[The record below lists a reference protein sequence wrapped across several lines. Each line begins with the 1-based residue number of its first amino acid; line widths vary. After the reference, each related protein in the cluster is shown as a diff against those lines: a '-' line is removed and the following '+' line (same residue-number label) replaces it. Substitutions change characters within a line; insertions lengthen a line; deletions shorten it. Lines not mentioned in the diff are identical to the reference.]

1 MEAFLWAALGFLVL
15 SALGGA
21 GFVGLR
27 GWRCWQAFT
36 SLAAGGGAGL
46 DRLLARAEQLAAH
59 GERTASRAEGLAA
72 AVERL
77 HHAQARGR
85 ILLGAAG
92 EVRDLFRVVG
102 GFVRQ
107 K

>member
-1 MEAFLWAALGFLVL
+1 MEVFFWAALGFLVVA
-15 SALGGA
+15 ALGGA
-21 GFVGLR
+21 VFVGVH

-36 SLAAGGGAGL
+36 SLAAGAGGGV
-46 DRLLARAEQLAAH
+46 DRLLTGAEQLAAH
-59 GERTASRAEGLAA
+59 GERTAARAQELMA

-77 HHAQARGR
+77 QRTQARGL

-92 EVRDLFRVVG
+92 EVRDLLRLVS
-102 GFVRQ
+102 GFVPQ

>member
-1 MEAFLWAALGFLVL
+1 MEVFFWAALGFLVVT
-15 SALGGA
+15 AVGGA
-21 GFVGLR
+21 AFVGVR

-36 SLAAGGGAGL
+36 SLAAGAGGGVN
-46 DRLLARAEQLAAH
+46 RLLTGAEWLAAH
-59 GERTASRAEGLAA
+59 GERTVERAQELMA

-77 HHAQARGR
+77 QRAQSRGL

-92 EVRDLFRVVG
+92 EVRDLLRIVS
-102 GFVRQ
+102 GFVPE